1 MSLARKQL
9 QDIAEELRGLRHG
22 NVAIDALIA
31 SAQNAEQLR
40 ALLPDAFSTVLD
52 NLTDRLQASALFTEE
67 SCSFSRT
74 DLIDS
79 LQLWVDKARERLTA
93 AGL

>member
-1 MSLARKQL
+1 MTAAQQQL
-9 QDIAEELRGLRHG
+9 QAIAQQVQALRDGQGSVDTLISQSTSAHELR
-22 NVAIDALIA
+22 
-31 SAQNAEQLR
+31 ST
-40 ALLPDAFSTVLD
+40 LPAAFATVID

-79 LQLWVDKARERLTA
+79 LQLWVDKAQQRL
-93 AGL
+93 

>member
-1 MSLARKQL
+1 MTAAHQQL
-9 QDIAEELRGLRHG
+9 QAIAQQVQALRDGRG
-22 NVAIDALIA
+22 SIDALISQST
-31 SAQNAEQLR
+31 SAHELR
-40 ALLPDAFSTVLD
+40 STLPAAFGTVID

-79 LQLWVDKARERLTA
+79 LQLWVDKAQQRLQPDPP
-93 AGL
+93 

>member
-1 MSLARKQL
+1 MSLAREQL

>member
-1 MSLARKQL
+1 MSLAREQL

-22 NVAIDALIA
+22 NVTTDALIA

>member
-1 MSLARKQL
+1 MSLAREQL

-22 NVAIDALIA
+22 NIAIDALIA